1 MSNPTNTNPEWIE
14 PYPAD
19 CIATDEPRCPHCGY
33 EMQDVCDAY
42 GTHFQYDDDT
52 IEVEC
57 DRCERTFEIVLH
69 VSHSFTTK
77 AVQ

>member
-1 MSNPTNTNPEWIE
+1 
-14 PYPAD
+14 
-19 CIATDEPRCPHCGY
+19 
-33 EMQDVCDAY
+33 MQDVCDAY